1 MGNKIFVS
9 YKYHDSDVYGNNP
22 YAGRKV
28 IVRNYV
34 DKLGELLKEE
44 DHIYK
49 GEYDD
54 EDLSHLEDDT
64 IQQKLADRIHDSTV
78 TIVMISPHMR
88 ERGRKERDQWIPW
101 EVAYSLRTENREVG
115 KSYPNAM
122 IAVVFP
128 DAKKSYDYY
137 MTEKTSYIGRAIF
150 TTTLKTNI
158 LFPILQKNMFNDHDK
173 KRVKAKLMSNR
184 NLYREEVSYIH
195 SVKWSDFKS
204 DPQAHIERAIARQQ
218 NRRAYKINTNLTG

>member
-1 MGNKIFVS
+1 MARKGRSIFIS
-9 YKYHDSDVYGNNP
+9 YKYDDEGVHGRGKTARD
-22 YAGRKV
+22 YATV
-28 IVRNYV
+28 LQNH
-34 DKLGELLKEE
+34 LKSIG
-44 DHIYK
+44 HINK
-49 GEYDD
+49 GEPDGA
-54 EDLSHLEDDT
+54 DLSKLSSDE
-64 IQQKLADRIHDSTV
+64 IRKRLADRMFYSTV
-78 TIVMISPHMR
+78 TIVLISPRMQEPYLR
-88 ERGRKERDQWIPW
+88 ERHQWIPW

-122 IAVVFP
+122 IAVVLP

-137 MTEKTSYIGRAIF
+137 MTEKTSYIGRAIS

-158 LFPILQKNMFNDHDK
+158 LFPILQKNMFNAHDK